1 MDILLYNINLSK
13 IDKNKLYR
21 TDKGIYLS
29 GAIVIRDEIDQYGN
43 AAFITQDI
51 KDKKEGE
58 KNPII
63 GNAKL
68 VNNEPKQITDSEKND
83 LPF

>member
-13 IDKNKLYR
+13 LNKDQLYK

-29 GAIVIRDEIDQYGN
+29 GAIVIRDETDQYGN

-68 VNNEPKQITDSEKND
+68 IKNDPVQINEQDKND

>member
-1 MDILLYNINLSK
+1 MDILLFNINLNK
-13 IDKNKLYR
+13 INKDQLYK

-29 GAIVIRDEIDQYGN
+29 GAIIITGQLDKYGN

-51 KDKKEGE
+51 KDKPEGE

-68 VNNEPKQITDSEKND
+68 AESVVKKIDETDKEN
-83 LPF
+83 LGF

>member
-13 IDKNKLYR
+13 LNKDQLYK

-29 GAIVIRDEIDQYGN
+29 GAIIIRDEVDQYGN

-68 VNNEPKQITDSEKND
+68 VNNDPQQITETDKEN
-83 LPF
+83 LGF

>member
-13 IDKNKLYR
+13 LNKDQLYK

-29 GAIVIRDEIDQYGN
+29 GAIIIRDEIDQYGN

-68 VNNEPKQITDSEKND
+68 VKNDPAQVTESDKKD

>member
-13 IDKNKLYR
+13 IDKNQLYK

-29 GAIVIRDEIDQYGN
+29 GAIVIRDEVDQYGN

-51 KDKKEGE
+51 KDKKENE
-58 KNPII
+58 RNPIV

-68 VNNEPKQITDSEKND
+68 IKNDPQQVTEADKND